1 MGRMHRTSTEMF
13 RGLDAGYKRT
23 DVSKSRQFL
32 VLVPNHKPIKILDT
46 IYANL
51 IVYSWNIVVYL
62 CKI

>member
-51 IVYSWNIVVYL
+51 IVYS
-62 CKI
+62 